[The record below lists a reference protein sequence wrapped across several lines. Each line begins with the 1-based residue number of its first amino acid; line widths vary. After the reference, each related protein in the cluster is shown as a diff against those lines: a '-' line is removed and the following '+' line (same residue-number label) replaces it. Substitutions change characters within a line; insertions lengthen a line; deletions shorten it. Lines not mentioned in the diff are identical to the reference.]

1 MGRILRP
8 DARTVAVLAAL
19 AALAA
24 LVVLLSWH
32 PAGILTVALAL
43 LVVLLATVTGTAV
56 AALRDRDA
64 RAEHGEAPA
73 GQPDALLAGIDA
85 DTLDALDSAAVRARL
100 GGVSDR

>member
-1 MGRILRP
+1 M
-8 DARTVAVLAAL
+8 AVLAAL
-19 AALAA
+19 AALTA

-43 LVVLLATVTGTAV
+43 LVVLLGTVTGTAV

-64 RAEHGEAPA
+64 RSEHGAAPTN
-73 GQPDALLAGIDA
+73 QPDALLGGIDA
-85 DTLDALDSAAVRARL
+85 DTLDALDSEAVRSRL